1 MKRLLVLAMSLML
14 FSGQAQLVN
23 GDFENGL
30 APSYSAFIEGTNP
43 HHQDIVN
50 VGWNGVTSHGGG
62 DSLMMVD
69 GIDDPLETRDTVWA
83 QQVTV
88 TANTLYSITLWLDA
102 RNLSVTN
109 TVDLTLRSGASFI
122 GDIEFTDDTTS
133 GWVDF
138 TFTFNSGANTS
149 IYLNLRQNNAI
160 GASDFNLDDISLT
173 PLVVPCDVS
182 SSFTSKL
189 DEGTC
194 EWEFTAN
201 STANNGSTNIV
212 AYYWDFGDGTTSTD
226 PNPVHYYATPGN
238 YNVCLTTYAVNSNG
252 DCCSDKT
259 CREIEA
265 SCEVGPCGI
274 DGTFKYN
281 YLDNCEISFYRSI
294 STSGHVI
301 SYNWDFG
308 DGNTGNGAYV
318 NHTYANAGTYNVC
331 LSVVAIDNNGDCCTF
346 KYCEEVTVEGCD
358 KRKRAIN
365 SGSSNATEANSNVQM
380 SEGIKI
386 YPNPGSSNLN
396 IDFID
401 QKLDAQNLEI
411 LIFDLSGKNYSQIA
425 AGEKVSKNGNT
436 AMINISELPKGLYIM
451 RIKNNGKLMTQKF
464 IKE

>member
-23 GDFENGL
+23 GGFESGL
-30 APSYSAFIEGTNP
+30 APSISTYPHGSGSYSY
-43 HHQDIVN
+43 DIVN
-50 VGWNGVTSHGGG
+50 TGWNGTTSHGGG
-62 DSLMMVD
+62 DSLMRVD
-69 GIDDPLETRDTVWA
+69 GRNLNQVNDTVWG
-83 QQVTV
+83 QQISVVPGTTYDV
-88 TANTLYSITLWLDA
+88 LMWLEA
-102 RNLSVTN
+102 RNLSSQTDIVNVTIRAGA
-109 TVDLTLRSGASFI
+109 TVLGTI
-122 GDIEFTDDTTS
+122 VFTDDTTS
-133 GWVDF
+133 GWQDF
-138 TFTFNSGANTS
+138 PFTFNSGANTS
-149 IYLNLRQNNAI
+149 IFLHMRQNNN
-160 GASDFNLDDISLT
+160 GGPTDFNLDDITVT
-173 PLVVPCDVS
+173 PRVVPCDVS

-274 DGTFKYN
+274 DGNFKYN
-281 YLDNCEISFYRSI
+281 YLDNCEISFHRNI

-331 LSVVAIDNNGDCCTF
+331 LSIVAIDNNGDCCTF
-346 KYCEEVTVEGCD
+346 KYCEEVTVEGCG
-358 KRKRAIN
+358 KGKRAIN
-365 SGSSNATEANSNVQM
+365 SGSSNATEANSNAQM

-386 YPNPGSSNLN
+386 YPNPGSTNLN

-411 LIFDLSGKNYSQIA
+411 LIFDLSGKNYSEIA
-425 AGEKVSKNGNT
+425 AGEKISKNGNT

-451 RIKNNGKLMTQKF
+451 RIKNSGKMMTKKF